1 MITSNQIRIEADD
14 DMTLLQKYDKRLRSL
29 ILTPEGTMIGNRDFG
44 IDFDLISMQP
54 IQAANF
60 LAMQLEQKITRYIPE
75 INFRNFRLYAK
86 ASGSSQISRSVLS
99 RTFPSLRTRRS
110 PMCAP
115 R

>member
-1 MITSNQIRIEADD
+1 MITANQIRIEADD

-60 LAMQLEQKITRYIPE
+60 LAIELERKISVYIPE
-75 INFRNFRLYAK
+75 IKVISVDTETDSPEGRVIFRIRIGRA
-86 ASGSSQISRSVLS
+86 
-99 RTFPSLRTRRS
+99 
-110 PMCAP
+110 
-115 R
+115 

>member
-75 INFRNFRLYAK
+75 IKVISVDTETDSPEGRVIFRIRIGRA
-86 ASGSSQISRSVLS
+86 
-99 RTFPSLRTRRS
+99 
-110 PMCAP
+110 
-115 R
+115 

>member
-75 INFRNFRLYAK
+75 IKVISVDTEIDSPEGRVIFRIRIGRA
-86 ASGSSQISRSVLS
+86 
-99 RTFPSLRTRRS
+99 
-110 PMCAP
+110 
-115 R
+115 

>member
-14 DMTLLQKYDKRLRSL
+14 DMTLLQKYDKKLRSL

-75 INFRNFRLYAK
+75 IKVISVDTETDSPEGRVIFRIRIGRA
-86 ASGSSQISRSVLS
+86 
-99 RTFPSLRTRRS
+99 
-110 PMCAP
+110 
-115 R
+115 

>member
-54 IQAANF
+54 IQAANL

-75 INFRNFRLYAK
+75 IKVISVDTETDSPEGRVIFRIRIGRA
-86 ASGSSQISRSVLS
+86 
-99 RTFPSLRTRRS
+99 
-110 PMCAP
+110 
-115 R
+115 

>member
-75 INFRNFRLYAK
+75 IK
-86 ASGSSQISRSVLS
+86 VISVD
-99 RTFPSLRTRRS
+99 TETDS
-110 PMCAP
+110 PEGRVIFKIRIGRA
-115 R
+115 

>member
-1 MITSNQIRIEADD
+1 
-14 DMTLLQKYDKRLRSL
+14 MTLLQKYDKRLRSL

-75 INFRNFRLYAK
+75 IKVISVDTETDSPEGRVIFRIRIGRA
-86 ASGSSQISRSVLS
+86 
-99 RTFPSLRTRRS
+99 
-110 PMCAP
+110 
-115 R
+115 

>member
-60 LAMQLEQKITRYIPE
+60 LAMQLERKITRYIPE
-75 INFRNFRLYAK
+75 IKVISVDTETDSPEGRVIFRIRIGRA
-86 ASGSSQISRSVLS
+86 
-99 RTFPSLRTRRS
+99 
-110 PMCAP
+110 
-115 R
+115 

>member
-14 DMTLLQKYDKRLRSL
+14 DLEVLEKYDKRLRTL

-75 INFRNFRLYAK
+75 IKVISVNTEIDHSDGRVIFRIRIGK
-86 ASGSSQISRSVLS
+86 A
-99 RTFPSLRTRRS
+99 
-110 PMCAP
+110 
-115 R
+115 

>member
-29 ILTPEGTMIGNRDFG
+29 ILTPEGIMIGNRDFG

-60 LAMQLEQKITRYIPE
+60 LAMQLERKITRYIPE
-75 INFRNFRLYAK
+75 IKVISVDTETDSPEGRVIFRIRIGRA
-86 ASGSSQISRSVLS
+86 
-99 RTFPSLRTRRS
+99 
-110 PMCAP
+110 
-115 R
+115 